1 MRLSALASAAL
12 LLSVPAFSQAAKLAA
27 TKPAASTSK
36 TRIITIHEGTNMA
49 STVSPDGKTV
59 ILDLQGML
67 FSLPIEGG
75 KAKQLT
81 RPTDEA
87 AYPGFAPDGKTVVFQ
102 SYAGGTFHVWR
113 MNADGTGLKQVT
125 SGHGDDREPRIS
137 PDGKTIAFASDR
149 DFKGSYD
156 IWTVGIE
163 GGEPKQITS
172 GSNDEYEPGW
182 TPDGKIV
189 YVSAI
194 DEEMIPG
201 LRVATGRQVI
211 QIDPATLAKKTLVE
225 VKTGR
230 IDSPSVSADG
240 KLAYVYF
247 SGAGQTLFPSKLIV
261 DGKPISSKYDDAFPF
276 EAAWISPTSLLYTT
290 NGKLV
295 KADLSAKTETEI
307 PFTADIKS
315 VRPIFKSK
323 DYRFDSKLPRQA
335 LGLYGPALSPDGKQ
349 VAFVALNQLYLLTIG
364 NPVPKALTNDSFYKQ
379 GPMWS
384 ADGKWI
390 AYVSDKD
397 GVENVYLLDPK
408 SGEEKHPSP
417 SKTTAQIFPALSP
430 DGKWFTS
437 QDQTG
442 ATHLTEIAT
451 GKDSIVAPATFFPGR
466 ASFSTNGKTLA
477 IATIH
482 PYTKRFREGTSDIL
496 LVDIATKKQT
506 WHKPAPFESVTTRTE
521 DGPVYS
527 PTGKEMAFVMSDVLY
542 TMPVDENGAPA
553 GKAEPLNNEVT
564 DAPTYNG
571 DGSKL
576 LYLNNGKLKLI
587 DRKTK
592 VITPVAV
599 SLKYTPEQPTGST
612 VIHAGKFW
620 KGSGPDVQ
628 TDVDVLVTGNRV
640 VSVTPHG
647 AKPVP
652 ARAKV
657 IEAPNSTVLP
667 GLWENHSHPNSDN
680 SIYYG
685 DRMGRLWM
693 AYGITTL
700 RDMADNA
707 YRAVEEKEAF
717 VSGSAVGPRLFA
729 TGEAVD
735 GERVYYPMMIA
746 TTSEAQ
752 LQREFQRLHALD
764 FDFLKLYVRL
774 PYSWMKKGDE
784 FAHNV
789 MGVQTA
795 SHYLLPA
802 VAVGNDGMSHVSA
815 TARTGWAY
823 SRSLTGFSYSDVQQ
837 LEAESGMW
845 TISTLL
851 NQSIIGNWPAMAD
864 DSRYNIAP
872 PWEKNRLVNGRNAA
886 VKNPSTAS
894 EDRVMREESTVKGVL
909 DRKGLYIGGTDS
921 PLDLPSTSLHL
932 NLRSQVK
939 YGLQPWQAL
948 ETVTS
953 IAAKAALLDKDLGTL
968 EKGKLADL
976 IIVDGDPLTNI
987 NDVTSVQCV
996 MTNGHL
1002 RSVAEIAAPFEKLT
1016 TGANM
1021 CPAK

>member
-12 LLSVPAFSQAAKLAA
+12 CLSVPAFSQAAKPA
-27 TKPAASTSK
+27 PAAPK
-36 TRIITIHEGTNMA
+36 TKLITIHEGTNMA

-59 ILDLQGML
+59 ILDLQGIL
-67 FSLPIEGG
+67 YSLPIAGG

-81 RPTDEA
+81 TPYDEA
-87 AYPGFAPDGKTVVFQ
+87 AYPNYAPDGKTVIFQ
-102 SYAGGTFHVWR
+102 SYAGGTFHVWK
-113 MNADGTGLKQVT
+113 MNADGTGKIQLT

-156 IWTVGIE
+156 IWTVPVT

-172 GSNDEYEPGW
+172 GANDEYEPAW

-189 YVSAI
+189 YVSAV
-194 DEEMIPG
+194 EEEIIPG
-201 LRVATGRQVI
+201 MRVATGRQVI
-211 QIDPATLAKKTLVE
+211 QIDPATLDKKVVAE
-225 VKTGR
+225 VKSGR
-230 IDSPSVSADG
+230 IDSPSVSPDG
-240 KLAYVYF
+240 KLAYIYF
-247 SGAGQTLFPSKLIV
+247 SGAGQALYPSKLIV
-261 DGKPISSKYDDAFPF
+261 DGKPISTKYDDAFPF
-276 EAAWISPTSLLYTT
+276 QATWLSGTSLLYTA
-290 NGKLV
+290 NGKLIH
-295 KADLSAKTETEI
+295 ADLAAKSETEI

-315 VRPIFKSK
+315 IRPIFKGK
-323 DYRFDSKLPRQA
+323 NYAFDSKLPKQA
-335 LGLYGPALSPDGKQ
+335 LGLYAPALSPDGKQ

-364 NPVPKALTNDSFYKQ
+364 NPTPKALTSDTFYKQ

-384 ADGKWI
+384 SDGKWLV
-390 AYVSDKD
+390 YVSDKG
-397 GVENVYLLDPK
+397 GVENVYLLNPAT
-408 SGEEKHPSP
+408 GEEKYPFP
-417 SKTTAQIFPALSP
+417 SKTTAQIFPAISP
-430 DGKWFTS
+430 DGKWLTF
-437 QDQTG
+437 QDQAG
-442 ATHLTEIAT
+442 ATHLGDIAT
-451 GKDSIVAPATFFPGR
+451 GKESIVAPATFFPGR
-466 ASFSTNGKTLA
+466 ASFSTNGKILA

-496 LVDIATKKQT
+496 LVDIASKKT
-506 WHKPAPFESVTTRTE
+506 SWHKVAPFESVTTRTE
-521 DGPVYS
+521 DGPIYS
-527 PTGKEMAFVMSDVLY
+527 PTGKEMAFVLSDLLAV
-542 TMPVDENGAPA
+542 MPVDADGTPT
-553 GKAEPLNNEVT
+553 GKAEYLNNEVT

-571 DGSKL
+571 DGSKI
-576 LYLNNGKLKLI
+576 LYLNNGKLKLL

-592 VITPVAV
+592 AITPIAV
-599 SLKYTPEQPTGST
+599 NLKYTPEQPTGST

-620 KGSGPDVQ
+620 KGSGPD
-628 TDVDVLVTGNRV
+628 TLKDVDVLVTNNRI

-647 AKPVP
+647 QVIYPKN
-652 ARAKV
+652 AKV
-657 IEAPNSTVLP
+657 IEAPHSTVLP
-667 GLWENHSHPNSDN
+667 GLWENHAHPNSDN

-707 YRAVEEKEAF
+707 YRAAEEKEAF
-717 VSGSAVGPRLFA
+717 LSGAAIGPRLFA

-774 PYSWMKKGDE
+774 PFTWMKKGDD

-795 SHYLLPA
+795 SHYLIPA

-851 NQSIIGNWPAMAD
+851 NQAIIGNWPNMAD
-864 DSRYNIAP
+864 DTRYNIAP
-872 PWEKNRLVNGRNAA
+872 PWEKTRLTRARDAA

-909 DRKGLYIGGTDS
+909 DRKGLYVGGTDS

-939 YGLQPWQAL
+939 YGLAPWQAL

-976 IIVDGDPLTNI
+976 ILVDGDPLTNI
-987 NDVTSVQCV
+987 NDVINVQCV
-996 MTNGHL
+996 MKNGKL
-1002 RSVAEIAAPFEKLT
+1002 RSVAEIAAPFETLT

-1021 CPAK
+1021 CK